1 MVMDLSVGVVLKYMR
16 RRRRPP
22 FRVRVGPR
30 GVCVCKVT
38 YLYPKQPSQGR
49 GETKEDKISLLL
61 HVILPALGGEAN

>member
-1 MVMDLSVGVVLKYMR
+1 MFKVIL
-16 RRRRPP
+16 
-22 FRVRVGPR
+22 GPETSGILQPR
-30 GVCVCKVT
+30 YNILECKVT